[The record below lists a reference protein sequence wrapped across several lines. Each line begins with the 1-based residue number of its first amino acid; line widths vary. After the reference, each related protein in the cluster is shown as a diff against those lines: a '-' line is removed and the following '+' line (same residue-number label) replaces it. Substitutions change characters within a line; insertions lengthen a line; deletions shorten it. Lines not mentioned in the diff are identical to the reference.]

1 MTIHHHSYSAPVF
14 IGGFSSSSM
23 GGRLAQLGFP
33 VPPSATRPSAVSEMT
48 PRLEASRSTG
58 KRRASSFMVVNHSV
72 ECEAEVDRFVGGL
85 KLAEYSQPEKVA
97 KALRRLGRFC
107 CGELEELKRA
117 STMSRYVEQLRSFA
131 QRGDLSKSTVKNEVQ
146 AVSLGLRAL
155 RRSSRMVTRLPRRS
169 RSSLESAAA
178 SIVMHRRARM
188 CPGWRAC
195 STCLPSKRCV
205 VLCWRI
211 RHCSSTQEASLTEPE
226 ARRFRMGVTVLYLYA
241 FGNFA
246 RKRR

>member
-107 CGELEELKRA
+107 CGEWEELKRA
-117 STMSRYVEQLRSFA
+117 STISRYVEQLRSFA

-155 RRSSRMVTRLPRRS
+155 NNF
-169 RSSLESAAA
+169 LETILFSYT
-178 SIVMHRRARM
+178 I
-188 CPGWRAC
+188 
-195 STCLPSKRCV
+195 
-205 VLCWRI
+205 
-211 RHCSSTQEASLTEPE
+211 
-226 ARRFRMGVTVLYLYA
+226 MGVQGVTPCTPHFYPLHPHLTPCTPIYPTPPPPPSPY
-241 FGNFA
+241 G
-246 RKRR
+246 